1 MNTKNKD
8 IIITG
13 FALFAMF
20 FGAGNLIFPPYLGV
34 ITGDKFLIGFLGFII
49 ADVGLSLLAIL
60 ASAKSDGDTG
70 RVFGRAGKLFAI
82 ILGSAIMICLG
93 PLLAIPRTAATTFE
107 MGIIP
112 LIPGFNAVLFSTIFF
127 AITLALTI
135 KPSKVVDI
143 IGSYLTPALLVCLLA
158 LIVIGIINP
167 IGDVSSTQ
175 LIENNLFAEGV
186 AQGYQTLDTL
196 AAVAF
201 STVAITAIIQRG
213 YSDSKEKVKLT
224 LQSGLISGVFLALV
238 YAGLTYLGSML
249 STTYGVDTPQASLM
263 VVITNAILG
272 KPGKIILGIIVSLA
286 CLTTSIGL
294 TSSAASYFSNIS
306 NGKVKYQTLVIGI
319 CVFSLI
325 LANFGVST
333 IIQFSAP
340 VLEIVCPVL
349 VALIATTFLDKY
361 IKNDNVFKGVAYVTL
376 LVSILSVGS
385 SLFNITQV
393 SDLLSKLPLAQYGF
407 NWVLPAIL
415 GGVIGNFIKTKKN
428 VNSNQKAI

>member
-1 MNTKNKD
+1 MNNKKALD
-8 IIITG
+8 VVVVG
-13 FALFAMF
+13 FALFSMF
-20 FGAGNLIFPPYLGV
+20 FGAGNLLFPPYLGLV
-34 ITGDKFLIGFLGFII
+34 SGTNWIVSLSGFILTDI
-49 ADVGLSLLAIL
+49 IL
-60 ASAKSDGDTG
+60 ALVVVMAAVKFDGDLDLTLS
-70 RVFGRAGKLFAI
+70 RAGKKFARAI
-82 ILGSAIMICLG
+82 IIASILCIG
-93 PLLAIPRTAATTFE
+93 PLLAIPRNGATTYE
-107 MGIIP
+107 MGIAPI
-112 LIPGFNAVLFSTIFF
+112 LGFDTPIAKLMVSIIFF
-127 AITLALTI
+127 VLTLLLTI
-135 KPSKVVDI
+135 RPSKVVDI
-143 IGSYLTPALLVCLLA
+143 IGKFLTPALLICLA
-158 LIVIGIINP
+158 ILIVMGIINP

-361 IKNDNVFKGVAYVTL
+361 IKNDNAF
-376 LVSILSVGS
+376 
-385 SLFNITQV
+385 
-393 SDLLSKLPLAQYGF
+393 
-407 NWVLPAIL
+407 
-415 GGVIGNFIKTKKN
+415 
-428 VNSNQKAI
+428 

>member
-1 MNTKNKD
+1 MNNKKALD
-8 IIITG
+8 VVVVG
-13 FALFAMF
+13 FALFSMF
-20 FGAGNLIFPPYLGV
+20 FGAGNLLFPPYLGLV
-34 ITGDKFLIGFLGFII
+34 SGTNWIVSLSGFILTDI
-49 ADVGLSLLAIL
+49 IL
-60 ASAKSDGDTG
+60 ALVVVMAAVKFDGDLDLTLS
-70 RVFGRAGKLFAI
+70 RAGKKFARAI
-82 ILGSAIMICLG
+82 IIASILCIG
-93 PLLAIPRTAATTFE
+93 PLLAIPRNGATTYE
-107 MGIIP
+107 MGIAPI
-112 LIPGFNAVLFSTIFF
+112 LGFDTPIAKLMVSIIFF
-127 AITLALTI
+127 VLTLLLTI
-135 KPSKVVDI
+135 RPSKVVDI
-143 IGSYLTPALLVCLLA
+143 IGKFLTPALLICLA
-158 LIVIGIINP
+158 ILIVMGIINP

-306 NGKVKYQTLVIGI
+306 QWKGKIPNT
-319 CVFSLI
+319 
-325 LANFGVST
+325 
-333 IIQFSAP
+333 
-340 VLEIVCPVL
+340 
-349 VALIATTFLDKY
+349 
-361 IKNDNVFKGVAYVTL
+361 
-376 LVSILSVGS
+376 
-385 SLFNITQV
+385 
-393 SDLLSKLPLAQYGF
+393 
-407 NWVLPAIL
+407 
-415 GGVIGNFIKTKKN
+415 
-428 VNSNQKAI
+428 SNRYLCI